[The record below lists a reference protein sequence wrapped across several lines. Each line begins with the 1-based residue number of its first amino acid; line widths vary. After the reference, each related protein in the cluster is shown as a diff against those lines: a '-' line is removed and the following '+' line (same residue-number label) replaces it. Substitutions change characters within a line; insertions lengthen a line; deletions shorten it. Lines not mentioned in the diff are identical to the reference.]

1 MNYNDTLKEIQ
12 IWEKLKVNYQEE
24 IEIGKNIEQNTYL
37 VKHADEQIVL
47 LKMKLIH
54 YEQDTLLR
62 TTPSYATAWQ
72 IFENQT
78 ADWKPNSEQTQE
90 FRNLCKSNFITG
102 YLTAKNEEG
111 VTPELL
117 TALHDKAMKNF
128 DKARALQETIMI
140 HLHKHYLVQIFC
152 VTSDGTFLNS
162 LDFKVVPKK
171 KEEDVAVDLERRII
185 QELNEEYNP
194 QLYQVVT
201 ETIYAFKKL
210 LITKIKKNY
219 NI

>member
-24 IEIGKNIEQNTYL
+24 IEMSKDVEQNTFL
-37 VKHADEQIVL
+37 VKHADEQISL
-47 LKMKLIH
+47 LKSKLSH
-54 YEQDTLLR
+54 SD
-62 TTPSYATAWQ
+62 
-72 IFENQT
+72 
-78 ADWKPNSEQTQE
+78 
-90 FRNLCKSNFITG
+90 
-102 YLTAKNEEG
+102 NEEG

-117 TALHDKAMKNF
+117 ISLRDKAMKNF